1 MHIIT
6 YYKDLHCLPLNFSD
20 LNLNKDAI
28 FSRSGSSEQHGTSG
42 NCESHIDSIE
52 KSNNAAHHSITGL
65 AGQGQYQ
72 DQGQKV
78 KTATNPAVQDSHNDN
93 GRTCSSPQ
101 IRNQRTRTNPGRKKP
116 CHSVHFDS
124 RNGCVTL
131 PSIMLNRSPGGAK
144 RMIPG
149 YSNKGY
155 DDVRYSTV
163 TSSIGPNTDTH
174 TRLASTPN
182 GLILGTKMLR
192 ASQGCTMGSGPI
204 RSDSDSTKEY
214 IQEPIYASLDPGD
227 TINRNP
233 WSRSNVGTQ
242 YGNQQGSASPHVT
255 RIISNEEVVSDCSGS
270 LPGSVNSHIDE
281 DEELGQSQE
290 YQVVKEVTEDE
301 LVRCCHQAKAM
312 TRNSERLYCKSL
324 PSPIVLPES
333 PGNP

>member
-1 MHIIT
+1 M
-6 YYKDLHCLPLNFSD
+6 PFNFSD

-28 FSRSGSSEQHGTSG
+28 FSRSGSSDQHGTSE
-42 NCESHIDSIE
+42 NCESRIDSIE
-52 KSNNAAHHSITGL
+52 QSNTAAHHSITGL

-78 KTATNPAVQDSHNDN
+78 KSAINPVVQDSHSNN
-93 GRTCSSPQ
+93 GRISLSPQ
-101 IRNQRTRTNPGRKKP
+101 IRNQRTRTNPGSKKQ
-116 CHSVHFDS
+116 CRSVHFDN

-131 PSIMLNRSPGGAK
+131 PSIMLNRPPGDAK
-144 RMIPG
+144 RIIPG

-155 DDVRYSTV
+155 DDVHYNTVASST
-163 TSSIGPNTDTH
+163 GPNTDTH
-174 TRLASTPN
+174 TRLASSSS

-192 ASQGCTMGSGPI
+192 AAQGCTIGSGPI

-227 TINRNP
+227 TISRNP
-233 WSRSNVGTQ
+233 RSRSNVTTQ
-242 YGNQQGSASPHVT
+242 YGNQQGRSASPHVT

-270 LPGSVNSHIDE
+270 LPGSVNSHVDE
-281 DEELGQSQE
+281 DEELGQGQG

-301 LVRCCHQAKAM
+301 LVRCHQAKAM
-312 TRNSERLYCKSL
+312 TRSSERLYCKSL

-333 PGNP
+333 PGKP